1 MDTTTAP
8 PMNKSLHG
16 KSLAIAVGLI
26 LALFFLM
33 LTLYTFLHEGGHAL
47 LGLLFGGRVHT
58 FSVNFFNLS
67 AHVGMDGSF
76 SSLQQ
81 ALIST
86 AGVSLPVLLCML
98 FILLVP
104 GRGEPVISWFTVA
117 FFMASVNALL
127 AWVVIPVLALLG
139 QTPSDDSYN
148 FLNVTRL
155 PPLLVSGAALAVYLA
170 CWVLFLRKM
179 GGAQAIVRLFRNPDL
194 EFKQPSTRRNLTGLA
209 LFGAALLTIVFA
221 LTQAYPDRAA
231 AAAPPDYQTVAELQL
246 AQGGYTD
253 ETVYTFSLPEPAS
266 MSLYF
271 ALKKIKGGPV
281 QIRLTGPDGYNNI
294 FLDIQDPETSIGQAS
309 VHPRA
314 IPLEKGDYAIRVTFP
329 PSRGSVVISTKQ
341 E

>member
-1 MDTTTAP
+1 
-8 PMNKSLHG
+8 
-16 KSLAIAVGLI
+16 LI

-67 AHVGMDGSF
+67 AHVGIDGTF

-81 ALIST
+81 ALISA
-86 AGVSLPVLLCML
+86 AGVSLPVLVCML

-104 GRGEPVISWFTVA
+104 RRGEPVISWFAVA
-117 FFMASVNALL
+117 FFMSAVNALL
-127 AWVVIPVLALLG
+127 AWVVIPVLSLLG

-148 FLNVTRL
+148 FLNVTHL
-155 PPLLVSGAALAVYLA
+155 PPLLVTAAALAVYLA
-170 CWVLFLRKM
+170 CGVLFLRKM
-179 GGAQAIVRLFRNPDL
+179 GGAQAIVRLFRSPDL
-194 EFKQPSTRRNLTGLA
+194 DFKRAATRRNLTGLA
-209 LFGAALLTIVFA
+209 LFGAALLAAVFA

-246 AQGGYTD
+246 SQGGYAD
-253 ETVYTFSLPEPAS
+253 ETVYTFTLSQPAE
-266 MSLYF
+266 MSFYF
-271 ALKKIKGGPV
+271 ALKNIKGGPV
-281 QIRLTGPDGYNNI
+281 QIRLAGPAGYNNI
-294 FLDIQDPETSIGQAS
+294 FLDIQDPKASLGQAS

-314 IPLEKGDYAIRVTFP
+314 IPLEPGDYTIRVTFP
-329 PSRGSVVISTKQ
+329 PSRGSVVISSKQ